1 MKRLFLSVI
10 LSFAILP
17 LNGTEEP
24 AVRIGILSKH
34 LRLARGNGATLVFV
48 FDGSTLVRESGSG
61 FQTGGGRLK
70 IYFREGVWHAEINGR
85 VFSGK
90 FDFSAV
96 GNVPGVARFEI
107 KGDGRSYRTP
117 LNVRLDAGPD
127 PLIITSERLS
137 SYCMDAAV
145 SEFGKTPPWGMEA
158 VYALAAVISS
168 RYRKIAPVHEG
179 YDFCDLTHCQV
190 YRGASTDGPVPGCDL
205 IEPAVLFF
213 HSCCG
218 GVTLDRGLFRLGS
231 RPGDDGVRDRLFQTG
246 VFLCRD
252 GKSGW
257 ERSLPASDLE
267 GILRTEGKSS
277 GRILDVETR
286 GPVVRIVMDDN
297 KKDYA
302 SEDFRLRVNRRKG
315 WNFIKS
321 NNYTV
326 KKDHSSGE
334 LKFIFSGRGLGHGVG
349 LCQKGA
355 LVLSSL
361 GYGRYEIL
369 EHYYPGL
376 RFRASEDGAATIY
389 LSYAKFDLNSGRII
403 EASNPSME
411 KRRLPSGSIFKVIV
425 ALYLASERPDLFSG
439 YRISCSGKKG
449 NNFLPEGCWKPGG
462 HGDIGIEDALPS
474 SCNMYFASLA
484 GEISEEGFRAFF
496 ERFCR
501 ECGIEDNLP
510 EGGDFPKILSGL
522 DRRVFFSAGDL
533 VKIAGFLHA
542 SGRDSGSEPKRI
554 GRDAV
559 RKVQGLLAKTF
570 ITGTASGSVKKY
582 GDPRNYLPLQKK
594 PAQTNAEETW
604 GKTSTVIDG
613 TNRPV
618 SYGIFFGGRG
628 DTGIIT
634 VLRKG
639 NGHLAAKWALE
650 ILNRGS
656 ASN

>member
-1 MKRLFLSVI
+1 MKRLFPLII
-10 LSFAILP
+10 LSLAILP

-34 LRLARGNGATLVFV
+34 LRLARNNGVPLVFV
-48 FDGSTLVRESGSG
+48 FDGSTPVRESGSG
-61 FQTGGGRLK
+61 LQTGGGRLR
-70 IYFREGVWHAEINGR
+70 IYFREGAWHAEINGR

-90 FDFSAV
+90 FDFRAD
-96 GNVPGVARFEI
+96 GGGPGVARIEL
-107 KGDGRSYRTP
+107 KGGARSYRTP
-117 LNVRLDAGPD
+117 LTVRLDAGPD
-127 PLIITSERLS
+127 PVIITSERLS
-137 SYCMDAAV
+137 AYCMDAAV
-145 SEFGKTPPWGMEA
+145 SEFGKTPPGGMEA
-158 VYALAAVISS
+158 VYALGAVISS
-168 RYRKIAPVHEG
+168 RYRKIAPVHDG

-190 YRGASTDGPVPGCDL
+190 YRGVSWNGPVPDCDM

-246 VFLCRD
+246 RYLCRD

-257 ERSLPASDLE
+257 ERTLPASELG
-267 GILRTEGKSS
+267 GILGTKGKAAE
-277 GRILDVETR
+277 RILDVESR
-286 GPVVRIVMDDN
+286 GAVIRIAMDNN

-302 SEDFRLRVNRRKG
+302 SEDFRLRINRKRG

-326 KKDHSSGE
+326 KKDHSSGD
-334 LKFIFSGRGLGHGVG
+334 LKFVFSGMGLGHGVG

-355 LVLSSL
+355 LALSSL

-369 EHYYPGL
+369 EHYHPGL
-376 RFRASEDGAATIY
+376 KFRASEDGAASIY
-389 LSYAKFDLNSGRII
+389 LSYVKFDLNSGRII

-411 KRRLPSGSIFKVIV
+411 KRRLPSGSIFKIIA

-439 YRISCSGKKG
+439 YRFSCGGKKG
-449 NNFLPEGCWKPGG
+449 NNLLPEGCWKPGG

-496 ERFCR
+496 ERFCG

-510 EGGDFPKILSGL
+510 DGGDFSKILSGL
-522 DRRVFFSAGDL
+522 DRRVFFSVGDL
-533 VKIAGFLHA
+533 MKIAGFLHA
-542 SGRDSGSEPKRI
+542 SGRDSGGEPKRI
-554 GRDAV
+554 RREAA
-559 RKVQGLLAKTF
+559 RKVYGLLAKTF
-570 ITGTASGSVKKY
+570 IMGTASGAVKEY

-594 PAQTNAEETW
+594 PVRTNMEETW

-628 DTGIIT
+628 ETGIIT

-650 ILNRGS
+650 ILNKG
-656 ASN
+656 APNN